1 MRQRWEAKRIRREIS
16 AGLQDGD
23 AMSVQSSESAATP
36 LVSGGDLLSLED
48 SGNSIDGILGADSTG
63 WDISGACKF
72 LDDEDGKSD
81 RASSWSEVRMAGRE
95 AHEAVPLVDGA
106 AEDLEASTQHGGLP
120 SSSLVSAAFRATD
133 FQQFKYPWE
142 KGRLRKVFGND
153 VGLPSLPSMKPTQ
166 RHFLPLEVVVDSDS
180 SVKPRIEVTPM
191 TASGAL
197 FLQAVK
203 RGSNLSYLDE
213 RQEKREHVVRMWW
226 TLLSKSKRHSSVGR
240 MVLNEAQ
247 EGNEDDYAFEV
258 LDASFSLKSPNT
270 LLKRFYSIKGFYD
283 WCLDIQKVD
292 WLPMT
297 EFLAWEYVRYLKNS
311 QAAPTRA
318 ATFMEGCRFC
328 WYILGVDGSNAIETS
343 LRVKGMTAQMK
354 VTKRPWLPADCLT
367 VSEVEELHRF
377 LEDDTKHKVDRL
389 LAGHMLHLLYCRC
402 RWSDLLAVQDLM
414 IDAEG
419 IYMELQT
426 QTHKG
431 AKATDMKA
439 KLLPLV
445 APCMG
450 VTSSNWAQIYVSL
463 RESCDLHGPDSHPTH
478 MMPAPDGDSGN
489 KWLSRYVTSEEG
501 ADFLRALLNKRK
513 SVGRRISTHSMKST
527 AISWTSKYGLSM
539 ETRAVLAR
547 HSSALSNPT
556 VLYSRDIISSSLRE
570 FDVVL
575 AAIRCKSFEPDRT
588 RSGMITPSAMPHGVP
603 LTPRPAPAT
612 PTAGGKDISTS
623 GAPSQSVLK
632 LEQESSALDEQV
644 VLVEDSPHEDVDAKS
659 KFIANLRNAEP
670 AEDSLSETSEEDSE
684 QSTSEE
690 EAGASGQIPD
700 LDRVPAFT
708 IPISGYYINLQSS
721 VLHCIRKENV
731 FRCGKKLT
739 QNFKSVWELNGI
751 RCSRC
756 FDV

>member
-1 MRQRWEAKRIRREIS
+1 MRQRWEAKRRRRDVS
-16 AGLQDGD
+16 AGPHDVD
-23 AMSVQSSESAATP
+23 AMSVQSSGSAGNP
-36 LVSGGDLLSLED
+36 LVSGGELLSLED
-48 SGNSIDGILGADSTG
+48 GDISLDGFPESGSTG
-63 WDISGACKF
+63 WDISGAYKY
-72 LDDEDGKSD
+72 LDDDERKSD
-81 RASSWSEVRMAGRE
+81 KASSWSVVGAAEHETQE
-95 AHEAVPLVDGA
+95 ALPLVDGA
-106 AEDLEASTQHGGLP
+106 AEDSVASVRGGGLP
-120 SSSLVSAAFRATD
+120 SSSLVSTAFRATD

-153 VGLPSLPSMKPTQ
+153 IGLPSLPSMKPSP
-166 RHFLPLEVVVDSDS
+166 RHFLPMEVVVDSDAS
-180 SVKPRIEVTPM
+180 MKPQIKVAPM
-191 TASGAL
+191 TGSGAL

-203 RGSNLSYLDE
+203 RGPSLSYLDE
-213 RQEKREHVVRMWW
+213 RQEKRDHAVRMWW
-226 TLLSKSKRHSSVGR
+226 SLLSKSKRNSSVGR
-240 MVLNEAQ
+240 MVMKEAHD
-247 EGNEDDYAFEV
+247 GKEDDYALEV

-270 LLKRFYSIKGFYD
+270 LLKRFYSVKGFYD
-283 WCLDIQKVD
+283 WCVDIQKVE

-297 EFLAWEYVRYLKNS
+297 EFLAWEYVRYLKSS

-318 ATFMEGCRFC
+318 ASFMEGCRFC

-377 LEDDTKHKVDRL
+377 LEDVTKHRVDRL
-389 LAGHMLHLLYCRC
+389 LAGHLLHLLYSRC
-402 RWSDLLAVQDLM
+402 RWSDLLAVQSLM
-414 IDAEG
+414 IDSEG

-463 RESCDLHGPDSHPTH
+463 RESCGLYGPDNNPTH
-478 MMPAPDGDSGN
+478 MMSAPDGDSGD
-489 KWLSRYVTSEEG
+489 KWLARYVTSEEG

-513 SVGRRISTHSMKST
+513 SAGRRISTHSMKST

-547 HSSALSNPT
+547 HSSSLSNPT
-556 VLYSRDIISSSLRE
+556 VLYSRDIISSALRE
-570 FDVVL
+570 FDVAL

-588 RSGMITPSAMPHGVP
+588 RSGMITPSAMPHGMP
-603 LTPRPAPAT
+603 HTPRPAPAT
-612 PTAGGKDISTS
+612 PTMGGKGTSAS
-623 GAPSQSVLK
+623 GAQSQSVLK
-632 LEQESSALDEQV
+632 LKQESSATEEQV
-644 VLVEDSPHEDVDAKS
+644 VFVEDSPQEDVGEKS
-659 KFIANLRNAEP
+659 NFLEKMKNADP
-670 AEDSLSETSEEDSE
+670 AEESLSETSEEDSE
-684 QSTSEE
+684 QSTSDEE
-690 EAGASGQIPD
+690 DGVSGQVDD
-700 LDRVPAFT
+700 LDRVPAIT

-721 VLHCIRKENV
+721 VLHCIRKDNV